1 MNNGA
6 ILPVIPE
13 NITVH
18 LGRPTES
25 ARNVTV
31 PFADYIKNVASS
43 EIYPTWPENALR
55 ANILAQIS
63 FTLNRIYTEYYRSRG
78 YDFDI
83 TNSTA
88 FDQSFVYGRDIF
100 ENISQIVDEIF
111 NEYIRR
117 SGSVEPLF
125 AVYCDGI
132 NVQCNGVSQWGSVEL
147 ANQGLTPYEILQYY
161 YGDRI
166 ELVTDVPVVGSISSY
181 PGTPLRLG
189 SNGDEVYFVQ
199 TRLNR
204 ISRNYPNIPKIA
216 NPNGLFSADTEDAV
230 KAFQRQFNLTPDGIV
245 GSATWYAIS
254 RIYTAVKRLADIN
267 SEGISLDE
275 VTLLFNGQLSEGS
288 SGLGVRELQVL
299 LAFIAQ
305 FDSAVIPVTI
315 DGIFGSGTRASV
327 ESFQYEYGLPVTGTV
342 DAAIQPADAAA
353 GDAANV
359 IADLVVTHSAAVGAA
374 LDGALGIA
382 CHTADVRISGIAA
395 CHRLNGRGCRHS
407 AKLSEQDIRR
417 IHRHTEAERR
427 RNLRHIHTKRGS
439 GISANIRPRG
449 ARDSRSC
456 DVELHSLHIPHHNRR
471 TIRLPHSVRRLCGKL
486 RRAK

>member
-1 MNNGA
+1 M
-6 ILPVIPE
+6 
-13 NITVH
+13 
-18 LGRPTES
+18 
-25 ARNVTV
+25 
-31 PFADYIKNVASS
+31 
-43 EIYPTWPENALR
+43 
-55 ANILAQIS
+55 
-63 FTLNRIYTEYYRSRG
+63 
-78 YDFDI
+78 
-83 TNSTA
+83 
-88 FDQSFVYGRDIF
+88 YGRDIF

-111 NEYIRR
+111 NEYVRR

-161 YGDRI
+161 YGDGI

-275 VTLLFNGQLSEGS
+275 VTLLFYGQLSEGS
-288 SGLGVRELQVL
+288 SGLGVRELQV
-299 LAFIAQ
+299 
-305 FDSAVIPVTI
+305 
-315 DGIFGSGTRASV
+315 
-327 ESFQYEYGLPVTGTV
+327 
-342 DAAIQPADAAA
+342 
-353 GDAANV
+353 
-359 IADLVVTHSAAVGAA
+359 
-374 LDGALGIA
+374 
-382 CHTADVRISGIAA
+382 
-395 CHRLNGRGCRHS
+395 
-407 AKLSEQDIRR
+407 
-417 IHRHTEAERR
+417 
-427 RNLRHIHTKRGS
+427 
-439 GISANIRPRG
+439 
-449 ARDSRSC
+449 
-456 DVELHSLHIPHHNRR
+456 
-471 TIRLPHSVRRLCGKL
+471 
-486 RRAK
+486 

>member
-111 NEYIRR
+111 NEYVRR

-161 YGDRI
+161 YGDGI

-288 SGLGVRELQVL
+288 TGEDVVTLQNYLNRISDVYT
-299 LAFIAQ
+299 
-305 FDSAVIPVTI
+305 DIPKLNV
-315 DGIFGSGTRASV
+315 DGIYGTSTQNAVRAYQRIFGLEERG
-327 ESFQYEYGLPVTGTV
+327 
-342 DAAIQPADAAA
+342 I
-353 GDAANV
+353 
-359 IADLVVTHSAAVGAA
+359 VGAVTWNS
-374 LDGALGIA
+374 IA
-382 CHTADVRISGIAA
+382 STY
-395 CHRLNGRGCRHS
+395 
-407 AKLSEQDIRR
+407 
-417 IHRHTEAERR
+417 
-427 RNLRHIHTKRGS
+427 
-439 GISANIRPRG
+439 
-449 ARDSRSC
+449 
-456 DVELHSLHIPHHNRR
+456 R
-471 TIRLPHSVRRLCGKL
+471 TITDGQYGSPTQFGGSVGN
-486 RRAK
+486 

>member
-111 NEYIRR
+111 NEYVRR

-161 YGDRI
+161 YGDGI
-166 ELVTDVPVVGSISSY
+166 ELVTDVPVVGSITSY
-181 PGTPLRLG
+181 PGTPVRLG

-342 DAAIQPADAAA
+342 DAATWYAIVNTFQNLRASLPE
-353 GDAANV
+353 GYITPPTSVYPGTPLV
-359 IADLVVTHSAAVGAA
+359 IGSTGEDVVTLQNYLNRISDVYTDIPKLNVDGIYGTSTQNAVRAYQRIFGLEERGIVGAVTWNS
-374 LDGALGIA
+374 IA
-382 CHTADVRISGIAA
+382 STY
-395 CHRLNGRGCRHS
+395 
-407 AKLSEQDIRR
+407 
-417 IHRHTEAERR
+417 
-427 RNLRHIHTKRGS
+427 
-439 GISANIRPRG
+439 
-449 ARDSRSC
+449 
-456 DVELHSLHIPHHNRR
+456 R
-471 TIRLPHSVRRLCGKL
+471 TITDGQYGSPTQFGGSVGN
-486 RRAK
+486 